1 MPFARFAWGVLGAN
15 LFVIL
20 WGALVRAT
28 GSGAG
33 CGRHWP
39 LCNGEVI
46 PQSHATT
53 TLIEFTHR
61 VTSGAALLLVVGL
74 FWWARRAFP
83 PGHRARRAASWAL
96 AFICAEALVG
106 AGLVLLRLVGEN
118 ASPARAAYL
127 AFHLLNTF
135 LLIGSISLS
144 AHWATHPA
152 AWRLPRAGAAP
163 WLLGAGLGIVLL
175 LGITGALAAL
185 GGTLYPVSSLAA
197 GLRADVSPTADL
209 LVRLRVLHPV
219 LALPGGAYLSAMV
232 WRVVRARPASGE
244 GPWARAVTILV
255 LAQLGVG
262 LTNLLLH
269 APTTLQ
275 LTHLLIADLLWIAT
289 VTFAASAL
297 SAAPAG
303 KPGEAMEPSAA
314 GSGAGR

>member
-1 MPFARFAWGVLGAN
+1 MPFARFTWGVLGAN

-46 PQSHATT
+46 PESHATR

-61 VTSGAALLLVVGL
+61 VTSGAALLLVVGV

-83 PGHRARRAASWAL
+83 PEHRARRAASWAL
-96 AFICAEALVG
+96 GLICIEALVG

-135 LLIGSISLS
+135 LLIGSIALT
-144 AHWATHPA
+144 AHWAVHPEP
-152 AWRLPRAGAAP
+152 WRQPATGPAR
-163 WLLGAGLGIVLL
+163 WLLGAGLALVLV
-175 LGITGALAAL
+175 LGMSGAIAAL
-185 GGTLYPVSSLAA
+185 GGTLYPVGSLAA

-219 LALPGGAYLSAMV
+219 LALPAGAYLSAMV
-232 WRVVRARPASGE
+232 WRVIRARPTSGE
-244 GPWARAVTILV
+244 SPWARAVTILV

-262 LTNLLLH
+262 ITNLLLH
-269 APTTLQ
+269 APTLLQ
-275 LTHLLIADLLWIAT
+275 LAHLLVADLLWIAT
-289 VTFAASAL
+289 VLFLATAL
-297 SAAPAG
+297 AAAPAG
-303 KPGEAMEPSAA
+303 RPGEAMEATPA
-314 GSGAGR
+314 GSGAGG